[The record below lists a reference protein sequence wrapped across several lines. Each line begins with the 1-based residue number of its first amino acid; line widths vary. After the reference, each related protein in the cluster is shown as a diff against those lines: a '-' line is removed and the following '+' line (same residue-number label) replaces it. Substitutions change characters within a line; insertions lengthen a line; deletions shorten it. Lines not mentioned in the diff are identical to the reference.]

1 MTDNAESFS
10 DLTLKNIPET
20 GAIPERRIKDASALR
35 TMFNRL
41 YDDDDGNARY
51 RAIIQAMFDGD
62 APYDEKELANRGQSD
77 LTNVNFGGAETQ
89 LEYAMAGYV
98 DLLQSSEDLV
108 SCPTKHGSPEQ
119 RFDWESIINEEITRM
134 IRDWSQF
141 NFNTLFI
148 CHQFLMHGI
157 GVGYWADSSDWRYR
171 GAGLGEFYFPRQ
183 TLMSEDD
190 LEVACARR
198 SYPSWHLYSK
208 IRNADSAESLGWNVK
223 AVRKALSKA
232 CSQSALSTDWEKLEA
247 EFKNN
252 DLGTSAKHNEVKV
265 VHAWVREF
273 DNSITH
279 YVISADN
286 LADRAEDEQFLY
298 QNNSANGSMQQS
310 FVLFAYGLGTNA
322 HIHGVRGL
330 GHKIYPLEQVRNRL
344 YSKSV
349 DGAFLSSSLIIK
361 PNDEETLNQ
370 IALTPFGSHM
380 VLHPNATIENFSM
393 PNFQQ
398 AVLPVLSEMDSM
410 MNQRVG
416 AYNSQSSLGG
426 ERKTRFEVAA
436 RLEEATRLSSTSLQF
451 FYAPFE
457 RLMREVVRR
466 IVRRNYLTVEPGGP
480 EVAKLRRRILERGVP
495 LEAFYSIDVE
505 AVRVIRTLGGGSP
518 TARAMALAQ
527 LEEMAPGYDDSGRY
541 NLRRDRTV
549 STVGVAQADR
559 YIPRKAGGRTP
570 PAVRIAMLE
579 NNDLMSGNEIQVL
592 PDDEHI
598 IHAEIH
604 AGKIQQVLSEAE
616 TQALPIEEVAPTLM
630 PIYSHASEHLQLVSG
645 DASTVSRAAGL
656 RQVLQQ
662 AGEIISNGVKK
673 LQAMQ
678 RRAAEEAQAQAQ
690 AGAQEGAAQ
699 QQQPMEAAAAQP
711 QQSTDDIIKFERHR
725 AEMKMQTEKH
735 ELNMNLKIQEATTKR
750 QLEELKAAS
759 AINKLV

>member
-1 MTDNAESFS
+1 MQTAESFS
-10 DLTLKNIPET
+10 DIPLKNVPEK
-20 GAIPERRIKDASALR
+20 GPVPDRRIKNAASLR
-35 TMFNRL
+35 EMFERF
-41 YDDDDGNARY
+41 YRDDDGNARN

-98 DLLQSSEDLV
+98 DLLQSSEDIV
-108 SCPTKHGSPEQ
+108 SCPTKFGSPEQ
-119 RFDWESIINEEITRM
+119 RFEWEAVINEEITRM

-157 GVGYWADSSDWRYR
+157 GVGYWPDSSDWRYR

-208 IRNADSAESLGWNVK
+208 IKNPESATSLGWNVP
-223 AVRKALSKA
+223 AVRKALSQA
-232 CSQSALSTDWEKLEA
+232 SSQSPQSTDWEALEA
-247 EFKNN
+247 EYKNN
-252 DLGTSAKHNEVKV
+252 DLGTSAKHSEVKV

-279 YVISADN
+279 YIISNDC
-286 LADRAEDEQFLY
+286 LSERGEDEKFLY
-298 QNNSANGSMQQS
+298 QNNSKNGSMQQS

-361 PNDEETLNQ
+361 PNDEDTLSQ

-380 VLHPNATIENFSM
+380 VLHPNASIENFSM
-393 PNFQQ
+393 PSFQQ
-398 AVLPVLSEMDSM
+398 AVLPVLNEMDGM
-410 MNQRVG
+410 LNQRVG
-416 AYNSQSSLGG
+416 SYNTQSAFGG

-466 IVRRNYLTVEPGGP
+466 IVRKNYITVEPGGP

-495 LEAFYSIDVE
+495 LEAFYNIDID
-505 AVRVIRTLGGGSP
+505 AVRVVRTLGGGSP

-527 LEEMAPGYDDSGRY
+527 LEEMAPGYDDTGRY

-549 STVGVAQADR
+549 ATVGVAQADR
-559 YIPRKAGGRTP
+559 YVPRKPGGRTP
-570 PAVRIAMLE
+570 PSVRIAMLE
-579 NNDLMSGNEIQVL
+579 NNDLMSGEEVEIL
-592 PDDEHI
+592 PDDDHI
-598 IHAEIH
+598 IHAEVH
-604 AGKIQQVLSEAE
+604 AGKIQQVLAQAE
-616 TQALPIEEVAPTLM
+616 EQALPIEEVAPRLM
-630 PIYSHASEHLQLVSG
+630 PIYNHSAQHLDMVSG
-645 DASTVSRAAGL
+645 DASVVSRAAGL
-656 RQVLQQ
+656 RQILQQ

-673 LQAMQ
+673 LQAME
-678 RRAAEEAQAQAQ
+678 RKAAEEAQAQAE
-690 AGAQEGAAQ
+690 AGNQ
-699 QQQPMEAAAAQP
+699 QIPAEAAQP
-711 QQSTDDIIKFERHR
+711 QQSVEDIIKFERHR
-725 AEMKMQTEKH
+725 ADIQQQQEKH
-735 ELNMNLKIQEATTKR
+735 ELSMNLKIQEATMKR
-750 QLEELKAAS
+750 QIEEIKAAS
-759 AINKLV
+759 AINRLA